1 MNEIKEFCTKELMPA
16 PCLITGKL
24 SSRIIIKLAVLLTIT
39 LMILITMLITLLIKT
54 TKYMTNIRKAPISI
68 VFSGLMVFLI
78 IFAGCTNLPELPPS
92 IPSNTNEPAP
102 MYIIGPGDNINV
114 FVWGNGDLSTS
125 VPVRPDGRITTPLV
139 EDVQASG
146 KTPTQL
152 AREMEQYL
160 ARYVK
165 NPVVTVNVTGFV
177 GRFSEQIRV
186 IGEATEPSAI
196 PFKQNMTLLDVII
209 EVGGL
214 TEFANGDG
222 ATVVRTTEDGT
233 RQQFTVRIASLIRDG
248 DISANINM
256 MPGDIL
262 IIPESWF

>member
-1 MNEIKEFCTKELMPA
+1 MITSYQAVSNKIKFGVIA
-16 PCLITGKL
+16 L
-24 SSRIIIKLAVLLTIT
+24 SFAL
-39 LMILITMLITLLIKT
+39 
-54 TKYMTNIRKAPISI
+54 
-68 VFSGLMVFLI
+68 
-78 IFAGCTNLPELPPS
+78 AGCTSLPQLPPTQPLYNS
-92 IPSNTNEPAP
+92 EPAP
-102 MYIIGPGDNINV
+102 MYIIGPGDNVSV

-186 IGEATEPSAI
+186 IGQATKPSAI
-196 PFKQNMTLLDVII
+196 PFKQNMTLLDVMIQ
-209 EVGGL
+209 VGGL
-214 TEFANGDG
+214 TDLANGNG
-222 ATVVRTTEDGT
+222 ATVVRTTEDGS
-233 RQQFTVRIASLIRDG
+233 RQQFVVLIDSLIKDG
-248 DISANINM
+248 NISANINM

-262 IIPESWF
+262 IIPEAWF

>member
-1 MNEIKEFCTKELMPA
+1 MTIPHKNLLSYIFKG
-16 PCLITGKL
+16 LIG
-24 SSRIIIKLAVLLTIT
+24 VLLALTGGCAS
-39 LMILITMLITLLIKT
+39 
-54 TKYMTNIRKAPISI
+54 APQ
-68 VFSGLMVFLI
+68 
-78 IFAGCTNLPELPPS
+78 LPPS
-92 IPSNTNEPAP
+92 TPTNTIEPAP

-177 GRFSEQIRV
+177 GRFSEQVRV
-186 IGEATEPSAI
+186 IGEASKPSAI
-196 PFKQNMTLLDVII
+196 PFRQNMTLLDVMI

-222 ATVVRTTEDGT
+222 STIVRTTEDGT
-233 RQQFTVRIASLIRDG
+233 RQQFVVRIDSLISDG
-248 DISANINM
+248 DITANVNM

>member
-1 MNEIKEFCTKELMPA
+1 MININKISKKYL
-16 PCLITGKL
+16 KL
-24 SSRIIIKLAVLLTIT
+24 SLVRAS
-39 LMILITMLITLLIKT
+39 LIGFL
-54 TKYMTNIRKAPISI
+54 
-68 VFSGLMVFLI
+68 FLI
-78 IFAGCTNLPELPPS
+78 SACTTLHQLPQTGVA
-92 IPSNTNEPAP
+92 NNNEPAP
-102 MYIIGPGDNINV
+102 MYIIGPGDQVSV
-114 FVWGNGDLSTS
+114 FVWGNADLSTT

-186 IGEATEPSAI
+186 IGEA
-196 PFKQNMTLLDVII
+196 FKPASLPYRQNMSLLDVMII
-209 EVGGL
+209 VGGL
-214 TEFANGDG
+214 TKFANGDG
-222 ATVVRTTEDGT
+222 ATIIRTTEDGT
-233 RQQFTVRIASLIRDG
+233 RQQFLVRIDSLIKDG
-248 DISANINM
+248 DISANIAM

-262 IIPESWF
+262 IIPEAWF